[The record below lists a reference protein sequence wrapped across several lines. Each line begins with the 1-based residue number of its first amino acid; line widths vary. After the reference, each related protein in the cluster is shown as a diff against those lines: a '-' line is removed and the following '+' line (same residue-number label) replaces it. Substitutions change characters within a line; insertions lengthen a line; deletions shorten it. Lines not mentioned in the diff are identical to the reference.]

1 MCATELQNVP
11 SASNPPAFGMVLFYA
26 IYYYSVLN
34 SVSTIKNSRLI
45 IAMDVKYL
53 FLITF
58 TWPYCV

>member
-34 SVSTIKNSRLI
+34 SVSTIKKSVLNSVYQQCLYN
-45 IAMDVKYL
+45 KK
-53 FLITF
+53 
-58 TWPYCV
+58 